1 MMMVVA
7 FFFLFLLFHKF
18 FSPILVQLVAVEEG
32 GILQEGV
39 VGFEVTIS
47 GVVGIMVVGVTAG
60 VSSETRVSFQLDIRV
75 LVGAV

>member
-1 MMMVVA
+1 M
-7 FFFLFLLFHKF
+7 
-18 FSPILVQLVAVEEG
+18 EEG